1 MPTLTVP
8 GLIDP
13 HVHLREPGGTHKEDF
28 QSGTC
33 AALAGG
39 FTAVIA
45 MPNTQPPLIDDHP
58 LTIAEAA
65 AAKKAVC
72 DYGIHL
78 GASPENL
85 TSAHMLADRVC
96 GLKMYLDATYG
107 TLKLEDI
114 GIIREFFARWKPDR
128 PILCHAE
135 DRALAAILWCA
146 YAENRSVHICHVSR
160 RSEILLIRE
169 AKEKGI
175 NVTCEVTPHHLFLSI
190 EDIPRI
196 GAGRAEVRPRLA
208 TPDNV
213 TALWENMAV
222 IDCIATDHAP
232 HLLSEKDSA
241 QPPPGFAGL
250 ETALPLMITAIDQG
264 RITLDAVIER
274 MAYAP
279 RRIFNLPSQEDTWI
293 EVDPDIQYMIRGE
306 SMQTRCKWTPFEGMR
321 VRGRV
326 TRVVIRSETAFENGQ
341 VLAKP
346 GSGRNLAPIYQKDH
360 P

>member
-1 MPTLTVP
+1 
-8 GLIDP
+8 
-13 HVHLREPGGTHKEDF
+13 
-28 QSGTC
+28 
-33 AALAGG
+33 
-39 FTAVIA
+39 
-45 MPNTQPPLIDDHP
+45 MPNTQPPLINDHA
-58 LTIAEAA
+58 LTIAEEA

-85 TSAHMLADRVC
+85 TSAYMLADRVC

-107 TLKLEDI
+107 TLKLDDI

-135 DRALAAILWCA
+135 DRALAAILWCG

-160 RSEILLIRE
+160 RSEIQLIRE

-208 TPDNV
+208 TPDDV
-213 TALWENMAV
+213 TALWDNMAY

-250 ETALPLMITAIDQG
+250 ETALPLMLSAVHQG

-274 MAYAP
+274 MAHAP

-306 SMQTRCKWTPFEGMR
+306 SMQTRCKWTPFEGMH
-321 VRGRV
+321 VRGKV
-326 TRVVIRSETAFENGQ
+326 TRVVIHSETAFENGQ

-360 P
+360 Q